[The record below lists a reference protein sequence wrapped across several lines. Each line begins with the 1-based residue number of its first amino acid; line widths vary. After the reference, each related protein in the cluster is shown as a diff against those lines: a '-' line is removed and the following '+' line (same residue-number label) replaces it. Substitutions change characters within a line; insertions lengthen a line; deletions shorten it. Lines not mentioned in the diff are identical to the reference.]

1 MKEIFKKMFGIK
13 PMSAEEREA
22 WELLPAV
29 LLFGALC
36 LAMAVILG

>member
-1 MKEIFKKMFGIK
+1 MKEVFKKMFGLE

-22 WELLPAV
+22 VALLPAV

-36 LAMAVILG
+36 FGVLVVFG